1 MGKAALYASLPFTML
16 VTLGLG
22 YYAGRWIDE
31 QYGFRYAN
39 LIGIVLGLGLGLYE
53 VLRQLKRLEKSGQ

>member
-22 YYAGRWIDE
+22 YYGGRWIDE
-31 QYGFRYAN
+31 KYGFRYAN
-39 LIGIVLGLGLGLYE
+39 LIGIILGLGFGLYE
-53 VLRQLKRLEKSGQ
+53 VLRQLKRLEKNS